1 MSPSTSAASAVPSIL
16 RVAAGELEGA
26 GADAGPGAAATGGR
40 YRALLSG
47 PAGSGTARAVTL
59 AGEAPHDLVVVEY
72 SDGEYARA
80 WLRGDACADGV
91 VYSLLAELP
100 ASFPARVPAIA
111 R

>member
-1 MSPSTSAASAVPSIL
+1 MSPTTSAVPSVL
-16 RVAAGELEGA
+16 RVAAGEL
-26 GADAGPGAAATGGR
+26 DSAAAVPDGDR
-40 YRALLSG
+40 YRALLNG

-59 AGEAPHDLVVVEY
+59 AGETPHDLVVVEY
-72 SDGEYARA
+72 SDVYSRA

-100 ASFPARVPAIA
+100 ASFPTRAPAIA